1 MHQLSQQ
8 RERTLLVMSLGSC
21 GEDLWWRDDREVIN
35 VLKIERSVM
44 ELIVF
49 KNYRAILCLCHMSAG
64 VCGVSKGDQ
73 IVLTMR

>member
-1 MHQLSQQ
+1 
-8 RERTLLVMSLGSC
+8 MSLGSC
-21 GEDLWWRDDREVIN
+21 GEICGGVGVDGEVIN